1 MAMRY
6 EFSRNACFHT
16 SSGACEY
23 SNKAMLEAKS
33 RIPMTLDD
41 PVDAAKLSAI
51 TPTISIK
58 FKSSSIDDARN
69 TFAIKLTP
77 KQKVA
82 ALLAVRTRPLTS
94 VMPSSS

>member
-16 SSGACEY
+16 SSGAC
-23 SNKAMLEAKS
+23 NKAMLEAKS

-51 TPTISIK
+51 TPTINIK

-82 ALLAVRTRPLTS
+82 ALLVVRTRPLTS

>member
-1 MAMRY
+1 
-6 EFSRNACFHT
+6 
-16 SSGACEY
+16 
-23 SNKAMLEAKS
+23 MLEAKS

-51 TPTISIK
+51 TPTINIK

-82 ALLAVRTRPLTS
+82 
-94 VMPSSS
+94 